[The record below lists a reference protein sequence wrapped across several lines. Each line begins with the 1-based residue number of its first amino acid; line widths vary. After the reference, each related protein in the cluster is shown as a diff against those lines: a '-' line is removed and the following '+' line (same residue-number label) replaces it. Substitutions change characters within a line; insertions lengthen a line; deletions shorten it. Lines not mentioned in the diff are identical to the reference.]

1 MHGNWAWLGVNDF
14 ADYPRLDRA
23 DLERI
28 ALGGYQ
34 VTLAP
39 SYIQDQMLCDDST
52 EIQYDARMTPAGLFR
67 VQQFIT
73 SNGSTVHYLTTTT
86 TETIALSS
94 PTTATVRRER
104 EH

>member
-52 EIQYDARMTPAGLFR
+52 EI
-67 VQQFIT
+67 
-73 SNGSTVHYLTTTT
+73 
-86 TETIALSS
+86 
-94 PTTATVRRER
+94 
-104 EH
+104 